1 MQKNKHLA
9 MTIALMVTIIIDVM
23 GIGLVFPVLPS
34 LFFSPSIA
42 IVPPEMTLTMR
53 NFLYGVCLS
62 AWPLGIFFGAPYLGD
77 LSDKLTRKKV
87 ILICLFGMIV
97 SNAFS
102 GFAVH
107 AQSLMMF
114 IAARFLAGFFSG
126 SFPIAQAAMIDIS
139 DETTKSRNLSL
150 VTLAASMGFVVGPII
165 TSISTLPALS
175 NFFDCTTPFYVAT
188 ILSLLNFVGV
198 WYLLPEIVSN
208 HPVEKVNFFRGV
220 LVIRAVLSDER
231 TRKCLFAFF
240 LMFFGWGTYFCNLP
254 LLLAS
259 YFHYSTSLIAVI
271 FAVFALGNIFG
282 ILIFQPYMLG
292 RFTLNQCCTIC
303 AIILAM
309 ILGVSTYTGASW
321 VQWIVAFFAP
331 ATQIVLYTAVMTL
344 FSNSVTPQE
353 QGKVMG
359 GADAAVSIA
368 FMFNGML
375 LGVLVNFNLIIPI
388 IVASFAILVSAP
400 LFRKVK
406 CPQPQS

>member
-34 LFFSPSIA
+34 LFFNPSTA
-42 IVPPEMTLTMR
+42 IVSPEMTLTMR
-53 NFLYGVCLS
+53 NFLYGICLS

-87 ILICLFGMIV
+87 ILICLFGMII

-107 AQSLMMF
+107 LHSLWFF
-114 IAARFLAGFFSG
+114 IFARFLAGFFSG

-175 NFFDCTTPFYVAT
+175 GFFDYTTPFYVAT
-188 ILSLLNFVGV
+188 VLSLVNFVGV

-208 HPVEKVNFFRGV
+208 HRVEKVHLFRGV
-220 LVIRAVLSDER
+220 LVIREVLSDVR

-259 YFHYSTSLIAVI
+259 YFQYSTSLIAVI
-271 FAVFALGNIFG
+271 FAVFAFGNIFG
-282 ILIFQPYMLG
+282 ILILQPYMLG

-303 AIILAM
+303 ATVLAIILA
-309 ILGVSTYTGASW
+309 VSTYTATPW
-321 VQWIVAFFAP
+321 IQWIVAFFAP

-368 FMFNGML
+368 FMLNGIAI
-375 LGVLVNFNLIIPI
+375 GVLVNVNLIIPV
-388 IVASFAILVSAP
+388 IVASLAILISAP

-406 CPQPQS
+406 CPQSHN